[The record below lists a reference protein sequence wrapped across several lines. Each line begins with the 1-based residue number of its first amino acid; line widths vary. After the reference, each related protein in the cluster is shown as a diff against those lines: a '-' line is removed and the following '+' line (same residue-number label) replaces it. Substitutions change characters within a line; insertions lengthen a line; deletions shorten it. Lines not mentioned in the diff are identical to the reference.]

1 MSIIDRHIIV
11 RFLLN
16 YALLFGLLFIFA
28 MAIDVILSLDNFV
41 DAARDIEGDNAPGWR
56 VAMRLFMIMLD
67 FEGPR
72 LFQFFAYLN
81 GLTAVGAMGFTLAQ
95 MVRHRELVAVMAS
108 GVSLYRVAMPFIVAT
123 FLLSVLQ
130 MVNQE
135 VFLPRMAPLLLRDH
149 GRIGEEG
156 LETFEIAFTPDGSGN
171 LLQAPK
177 FDPQTRTLT
186 LPTFLERDAQGRT
199 VRRIAAEEARWSEK
213 DNAWLLTGGVEVM
226 LVDDI
231 AQASANS
238 SDAKPQATSEP
249 AGADG
254 VAGVGGGGGAGSVG
268 GGGAGNEVI
277 RKRAIGRFGSDLT
290 PQVLLVRRYNQF
302 ASMLSLSQ
310 ISQMLATP
318 RIPDRESLLRYR
330 YSRFSSV
337 LVNMLILWLTL
348 PCFLLREP
356 ANLLRQSMLA
366 ASLAIPA
373 SVGSAIGMMMSM
385 PGIPPAASV
394 FLPVVMLGFMC
405 LFPWTYFKT

>member
-1 MSIIDRHIIV
+1 MSPRENHVSIIDRHIIF
-11 RFLLN
+11 RFLMN
-16 YALLFGLLFIFA
+16 YVILFALLFVFA
-28 MAIDVILSLDNFV
+28 MAIDIILSLDRFV
-41 DAARDIEGDNAPGWR
+41 DAAREIEGGSASGWR
-56 VAMRLFMIMLD
+56 IAWRLLLITID

-81 GLTAVGAMGFTLAQ
+81 GLTTVGAMGFTLAQ
-95 MVRHRELVAVMAS
+95 MVRHRELVAVMAT
-108 GVSLYRVAMPFIVAT
+108 GVSLYRVAMPFIVAA
-123 FLLSVLQ
+123 FGLSLLQL
-130 MVNQE
+130 VNQE

-149 GRIGEEG
+149 GRIGAQG

-171 LLQAPK
+171 LLQAPS

-199 VRRIAAEEARWSEK
+199 LRRIAAEEATWSASES
-213 DNAWLLTGGVEVM
+213 AWMLKNGLEIMFASDVQPVPGQSATGP
-226 LVDDI
+226 
-231 AQASANS
+231 AAAS
-238 SDAKPQATSEP
+238 
-249 AGADG
+249 DG
-254 VAGVGGGGGAGSVG
+254 VADSPNGAPGTD
-268 GGGAGNEVI
+268 VI
-277 RKRAIGRFGSDLT
+277 RKRAIDRFSTDLT
-290 PQVLLVRRYNQF
+290 PQVLLVRRYNHF

-318 RIPDRESLLRYR
+318 HIPDRESLLRYR

-356 ANLLRQSMLA
+356 ANLLRQSMMA

-373 SVGSAIGMMMSM
+373 TVGSAIGMMMSM
-385 PGIPPAASV
+385 PGISPAASV

-405 LFPWTYFKT
+405 LFPWTFFKT